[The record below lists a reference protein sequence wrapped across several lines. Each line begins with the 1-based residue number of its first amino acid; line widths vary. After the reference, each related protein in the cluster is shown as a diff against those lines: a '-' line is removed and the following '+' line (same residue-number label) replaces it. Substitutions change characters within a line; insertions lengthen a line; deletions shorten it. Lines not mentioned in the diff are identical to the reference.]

1 MKIYHNPRCQISRKT
16 LQLILDKGVN
26 PKIILYMK
34 KKIEKVELE
43 NLIRKLKISPINL
56 FRKNEKLF
64 KELNISKMKDDKL
77 IKIMLENPKLIQRP
91 IVEIDDKAI
100 ICRPPEKINFIL

>member
-16 LQLILDKGVN
+16 LKLILDKGFN

-34 KKIEKVELE
+34 NKIEKVELE

-100 ICRPPEKINFIL
+100 ICRPPEKVNFIL

>member
-16 LQLILDKGVN
+16 LKLILDKGFN

-77 IKIMLENPKLIQRP
+77 IKIMVENPKLIQRP
-91 IVEIDDKAI
+91 IVEIEDKAI

>member
-16 LQLILDKGVN
+16 LKLILDKGVN

>member
-16 LQLILDKGVN
+16 LKLILDKGFN

-34 KKIEKVELE
+34 IKIEKVELE

-91 IVEIDDKAI
+91 IVEIEDKAI
-100 ICRPPEKINFIL
+100 ICRPPEKINSIL

>member
-16 LQLILDKGVN
+16 LKLILDKGFN

-34 KKIEKVELE
+34 IKIEKVELE

-64 KELNISKMKDDKL
+64 KELNIVKMKDDKL

>member
-16 LQLILDKGVN
+16 LKLILDKGFN

-34 KKIEKVELE
+34 NKLGKVELE
-43 NLIRKLKISPINL
+43 NLVRKLKISPINL

-64 KELNISKMKDDKL
+64 KVLNISKMKDDKL
-77 IKIMLENPKLIQRP
+77 IKIMVENPKLIQRP
-91 IVEIDDKAI
+91 IVEIEDKAI
-100 ICRPPEKINFIL
+100 ICRPPEKINCIL

>member
-16 LQLILDKGVN
+16 LKLILDKGFN

-34 KKIEKVELE
+34 IKIEKVELE

>member
-16 LQLILDKGVN
+16 LKLILDKGVN

-64 KELNISKMKDDKL
+64 KELNISKM
-77 IKIMLENPKLIQRP
+77 M
-91 IVEIDDKAI
+91 
-100 ICRPPEKINFIL
+100 IN

>member
-16 LQLILDKGVN
+16 LKLILDLGFN

-34 KKIEKVELE
+34 NKIEKVELE
-43 NLIRKLKISPINL
+43 DLIRKLKISPIKL

-77 IKIMLENPKLIQRP
+77 IKIMVENPKLIQRP
-91 IVEIDDKAI
+91 IVEINDKAI
-100 ICRPPEKINFIL
+100 ICRPPEKIHFIL